1 MVSLVLAF
9 AGCTTETVP
18 DPAPTSAS
26 DHQTTNHTAGA
37 TSLLRPETALA
48 RGCPAYETTANYQ
61 SVGLPVGDTAV
72 DFTLRDT
79 GGVEYTLS
87 DLLEEKP
94 VVFEFRSF
102 T

>member
-1 MVSLVLAF
+1 
-9 AGCTTETVP
+9 
-18 DPAPTSAS
+18 
-26 DHQTTNHTAGA
+26 
-37 TSLLRPETALA
+37 LLRPETALA
-48 RGCPAYETTANYQ
+48 RACPTYETTANYK

-79 GGVEYTLS
+79 GGVEHTLS

-94 VVFEFRSF
+94 VVIVFGSF